1 MKKQKILLI
10 DDSSFMRNILKKIL
24 NKAGY
29 YNIIE
34 ASNGK
39 EGIKQYKN
47 NHPDIITMDVTM
59 PEMDGIT
66 ATKEILKID
75 KTANIIIC
83 SAMGQKSFIYE
94 AIEAGAKD
102 YIIKPFE
109 SEQIINIINRF
120 SERM

>member
-10 DDSSFMRNILKKIL
+10 DDSSFMRNILKNIL

-39 EGIKQYKN
+39 EGIEQYKN

-75 KTANIIIC
+75 KKANIVIC

-109 SEQIINIINRF
+109 SEQIINIINHF

>member
-10 DDSSFMRNILKKIL
+10 DDSSFIRNILKKIL